1 MAPASSGHLPLKY
14 GLESEKSK
22 HGNTESDCGQTTLRN
37 LLLHFVARALR
48 FGGFGGMAR
57 RPQQVLLS
65 ANSGHNS
72 DTRQSLA
79 ANSDVDREE
88 IIPEQPSW
96 INLDVTGDVLLPAT
110 LTADLSRSRFIELLN
125 S

>member
-1 MAPASSGHLPLKY
+1 
-14 GLESEKSK
+14 
-22 HGNTESDCGQTTLRN
+22 
-37 LLLHFVARALR
+37 
-48 FGGFGGMAR
+48 MAR
-57 RPQQVLLS
+57 RPHQVLLS